1 VNNNLGEM
9 LGHGI
14 LRRLKAPL
22 EAIML
27 DNLNLKIMYTQRK
40 RKLMNAM
47 RKFPK
52 GSRNYDLSNTF
63 ADNSWED
70 EIDLW
75 AKNEGDNEAECIRN
89 PEEIIMYC
97 ILKQHMPYRFLN
109 KPDRRD
115 AQYWW
120 PRPPNTDN
128 EYLKTNGILRPL
140 QSFKFSR
147 NVRQNLF
154 IVEEFAR
161 RYAPLYANLIP
172 TYLLRERRYLE
183 SIE

>member
-1 VNNNLGEM
+1 M

-27 DNLNLKIMYTQRK
+27 DNLNMKIMFTQRK

-52 GSRNYDLSNTF
+52 GSSQHNLSNTF
-63 ADNSWED
+63 ADHGWED
-70 EIDLW
+70 ELDLW
-75 AKNEGDNEAECIRN
+75 RKNDGDNETECIRN

-109 KPDRRD
+109 KTARRD
-115 AQYWW
+115 A
-120 PRPPNTDN
+120 
-128 EYLKTNGILRPL
+128 
-140 QSFKFSR
+140 
-147 NVRQNLF
+147 
-154 IVEEFAR
+154 
-161 RYAPLYANLIP
+161 
-172 TYLLRERRYLE
+172 
-183 SIE
+183 